1 MHTFIKWFLAGL
13 LMSALACAIL
23 AEAQEIPSDQYI
35 EADKQ
40 VKPVNCWSLM
50 YVLEGIKAQGL
61 SVVWQA
67 QNKDDEFQNNQVL
80 FTNDSNM
87 WVLLEL
93 NDTIACVLGAGD
105 TFILLDSRYNQGEK
119 EL

>member
-1 MHTFIKWFLAGL
+1 MKKILVTVLVVICFVIGVGLADDNL
-13 LMSALACAIL
+13 
-23 AEAQEIPSDQYI
+23 EKEESDQYI

-61 SVVWQA
+61 NVVWQA

-80 FTNDSNM
+80 FTNDSNV

-105 TFILLDSRYNQGEK
+105 SFILLDNRYNQGEN